1 MNVPGPVLG
10 TVIDPEPLGD
20 GDPDA
25 LGEELGDELGEE
37 LGEEGLPEGLPEGG
51 PSAWALGPDERPG
64 RSAEDSADAL
74 PPRSPADSPVPP
86 FIHPTA
92 ANPATPTTATA
103 PRPLHRGALAR
114 DAGAFRR
121 RRLRVRLWLR
131 PRERGALCALIF
143 LQSVIGM

>member
-1 MNVPGPVLG
+1 M
-10 TVIDPEPLGD
+10 VIGPEPLGE

-25 LGEELGDELGEE
+25 LGEGLDEELGDELGAELGEE
-37 LGEEGLPEGLPEGG
+37 LGEEGLPGGG
-51 PSAWALGPDERPG
+51 PSAWALGPAERPG

-74 PPRSPADSPVPP
+74 LPRSPADSPVPP

-114 DAGAFRR
+114 DAEAFR
-121 RRLRVRLWLR
+121 RRLRVRLRL
-131 PRERGALCALIF
+131 RERGALCALIF
-143 LQSVIGM
+143 LQSVISM